1 MARITSYRIGLMSA
15 AAACAL
21 AAGAAQA
28 QEATEVDEIIVTA
41 QLRAQ
46 NPIEVPFALT
56 AYDGDFLRDL
66 GVQEFEELSAF
77 VPGFL
82 VQNQSPNNPGF
93 VMRGIT
99 SDSGAATAEPR
110 VSVYQDGVSISKS
123 RGSYVELFDIERM
136 EIAKGP
142 QSTLYGRGAL
152 IGAVNV
158 VQRRAEPGL
167 FEAEARVGAGDLG
180 YRLAEGM
187 INMPLGE
194 TSAIRFATRLKS
206 RDGYVENLLGGQDYN
221 SIDTEAFR
229 LSGAFEPTPGLSI
242 DVIANYQTDRASGT
256 PFTSMAYAPADPATG
271 APLGPIDPWA
281 GAALTPGADFDG
293 GQALGL
299 DRDVWGVTGLVAW
312 ELSPMLTLNSITAW
326 REFDS
331 YETFDADGV
340 SLPILTAAEEAYG
353 EQFSQ
358 ELRLNFEA
366 GPRVTGFVGAGY
378 FTEEGYQ
385 RTPTQFDE
393 RMALAQLS
401 GFLDGGLG
409 GGTLPAAAYPGLSQ
423 LILGQLLTP
432 LGAGPLAPAIAA
444 NLKPVHIE
452 TPTNASELTSWDV
465 FGDMTFQATDRLEL
479 SAGLRYTRDDKTTGY
494 ASQVDNGRS
503 TLGGILGAQA
513 IAGQIQQ
520 LIAVGTPEA
529 LAQAGALNAQL
540 NGLIGAL
547 ATPGFANLP
556 GLPLFALTA
565 QPTTN
570 NGDMITQD
578 HEDEGFTWRL
588 TARYAVSDNVNVY
601 ANYARGRRPEVLSV
615 SPPSAPQG
623 APTFNVIEAETVDS
637 FEIGA
642 KTVLMDRRLRLDGA
656 VYFYDYQ
663 NFQTTVQEGTRF
675 FVTNAGEAESYG
687 FEGQVFY
694 AATPDLDL
702 FATYG
707 FNHSRFGNGI
717 YEGNSFRLS
726 PDHMASV
733 GAVWR
738 VRAGAGAFEI
748 QPSYT
753 WQSEVFFDDDNDLPA
768 LQANNLVP
776 DLIQDEL
783 QDSYGLLNLRLRYA
797 PDSANW
803 GVEMFGD
810 NLLDEEFIKDA
821 GNTGDGIGMPTFI
834 PGRPRT
840 WGVNLS
846 LRY

>member
-1 MARITSYRIGLMSA
+1 MARTTSYRIGLMSA

-21 AAGAAQA
+21 AAGAVQA

-56 AYDGDFLRDL
+56 AYDGEFLRDL

-158 VQRRAEPGL
+158 VQRRAEPSL

-299 DRDVWGVTGLVAW
+299 DREVWGVTGLVAW
-312 ELSPMLTLNSITAW
+312 DLSPMLTLNSITAW

-479 SAGLRYTRDDKTTGY
+479 SAGLRYTTDDKTTGY
-494 ASQVDNGRS
+494 AAQVDNGRS

-513 IAGQIQQ
+513 IATQIQQ

-540 NGLIGAL
+540 NGLVGAM

-565 QPTTN
+565 QPTAN
-570 NGDMITQD
+570 NGDMITQG

-776 DLIQDEL
+776 DLIQDEV
-783 QDSYGLLNLRLRYA
+783 QDSYGLLSLRLRYA

-803 GVEMFGD
+803 GVEVFGD

-834 PGRPRT
+834 PGRPQT

>member
-1 MARITSYRIGLMSA
+1 
-15 AAACAL
+15 
-21 AAGAAQA
+21 
-28 QEATEVDEIIVTA
+28 
-41 QLRAQ
+41 
-46 NPIEVPFALT
+46 
-56 AYDGDFLRDL
+56 
-66 GVQEFEELSAF
+66 
-77 VPGFL
+77 
-82 VQNQSPNNPGF
+82 
-93 VMRGIT
+93 
-99 SDSGAATAEPR
+99 
-110 VSVYQDGVSISKS
+110 
-123 RGSYVELFDIERM
+123 
-136 EIAKGP
+136 
-142 QSTLYGRGAL
+142 
-152 IGAVNV
+152 
-158 VQRRAEPGL
+158 
-167 FEAEARVGAGDLG
+167 
-180 YRLAEGM
+180 M

-242 DVIANYQTDRASGT
+242 DVIANYQTDQASGT

-271 APLGPIDPWA
+271 APLGEIDPWA

-293 GQALGL
+293 GQSIGL
-299 DRDVWGVTGLVAW
+299 DRDVWGVTGLMAW
-312 ELSPMLTLNSITAW
+312 ELSPMLTMNSITAY

-366 GPRVTGFVGAGY
+366 GSRVTGFVGAGY
-378 FTEEGYQ
+378 FHEEGYQ

-409 GGTLPAAAYPGLSQ
+409 GGALPAAAYPGLSQ

-432 LGAGPLAPAIAA
+432 LGAGALAPAIAG
-444 NLKPVHIE
+444 NLKSAHIE

-479 SAGLRYTRDDKTTGY
+479 SAGLRYTTDEKTTGY
-494 ASQVDNGRS
+494 AAQVDNGRS

-513 IAGQIQQ
+513 IATQIQQ

-529 LAQAGALNAQL
+529 LAQAATLNAQL
-540 NGLIGAL
+540 NGLVGAL

-565 QPTTN
+565 QPTAN
-570 NGDMITQD
+570 NGDLIAQD
-578 HEDEGFTWRL
+578 HEDDGFTWRL
-588 TARYAVSDNVNVY
+588 TARYAVSDDVNLY

-615 SPPSAPQG
+615 SGPSTPQG

-642 KTVLMDRRLRLDGA
+642 KTALMDRRLRLDGA
-656 VYFYDYQ
+656 VYFYAYE

-675 FVTNAGEAESYG
+675 IVTNAGEAESYG

-733 GAVWR
+733 GAVGR
-738 VRAGAGAFEI
+738 GRAGAGAFEI

-753 WQSEVFFDDDNDLPA
+753 WQSEVFFSDDNDIPA
-768 LQANNLVP
+768 LQTNNLVP
-776 DLIQDEL
+776 DLIQDER
-783 QDSYGLLNLRLRYA
+783 QDAYGLLNLRLRYA
-797 PDSANW
+797 PDSAAW
-803 GVEMFGD
+803 GVEVFGD

-821 GNTGDGIGMPTFI
+821 GNIGDGLGMPTFI